1 VTRRWLPALALLCA
15 AAASDGGRPDRMA
28 RLPGTMLWAWEHP
41 QDLRAIDP
49 RTTGVAYLALTLR
62 LSGERITLVPR
73 HQPLRVPA
81 GTRLVAVA
89 RLESNGEPPS
99 TAAIPGLTRDLCA
112 LVRPG
117 VAAIQLDYDA
127 PRSARPFY
135 RALVTRARR
144 ALPDSIGLS
153 ITALASWCVDDPW
166 LRDLPVDEIVP
177 MTFRMGR
184 DDEVVRRALAAR
196 GDFACAECRRAIGLV
211 TDERAPRLNGARRV
225 YWFQPGPWTPAA
237 LAAARQP

>member
-1 VTRRWLPALALLCA
+1 MIRRVLLASALFCA
-15 AAASDGGRPDRMA
+15 AAAAGTRPDRMA
-28 RLPGTMLWAWEHP
+28 RLPATMLWAWEHP

-62 LSGERITLVPR
+62 LDGERITRVPR
-73 HQPLRVPA
+73 QQPLCVPA

-89 RLESNGEPPS
+89 RLESGGEPPS
-99 TAAIPGLTRDLCA
+99 IAVIDDLARDLGA

-117 VAAIQLDYDA
+117 VEAIQLDYDA

-144 ALPDSIGLS
+144 ALPDSMGLS

-184 DDEVVRRALAAR
+184 DDEVVRRTLATR
-196 GDFACAECRRAIGLV
+196 GDFDCAECRRAVGLV
-211 TDERAPRLNGARRV
+211 TDEPAPRLSGPRRV

-237 LAAARQP
+237 LAAVRRP